1 MVCLYL
7 NYKTNDKIEGLKQM
21 DETVKERLRALIEAK
36 KQGKNSFPG
45 SKKDI
50 YQAQGKKRKGIKQR
64 KQGGLF
70 DK

>member
-1 MVCLYL
+1 
-7 NYKTNDKIEGLKQM
+7 M
-21 DETVKERLRALIEAK
+21 DEAVKERLRALIEAK

>member
-1 MVCLYL
+1 
-7 NYKTNDKIEGLKQM
+7 M
-21 DETVKERLRALIEAK
+21 DNIVKERLRALIEAK
-36 KQGKNSFPG
+36 KQGMNSFPTG
-45 SKKDI
+45 KRDI